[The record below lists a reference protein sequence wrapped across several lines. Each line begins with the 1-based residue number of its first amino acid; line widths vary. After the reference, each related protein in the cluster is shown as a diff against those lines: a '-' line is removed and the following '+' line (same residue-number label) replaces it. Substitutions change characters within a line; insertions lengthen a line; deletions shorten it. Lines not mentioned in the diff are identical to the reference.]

1 MLLKTLKLI
10 LCLIALIGVSCLV
23 IANTPNTWANT
34 IRLTGFNY
42 ISNELKAL
50 QLSSS
55 DNPALLWAK
64 AGQQQFSQQCANCH
78 SVDLMKAVAANY
90 PRWSSSA
97 NKVMSL
103 AGRINQCRFDH
114 LQQTALPRES
124 TQLLQF
130 EAFIALQ
137 SKGQTVVGIEKN
149 AATNKLQ
156 NLGEQLWNQQ
166 LGQLGI
172 SCAQCHDAL
181 AGSSLAAS
189 IIPQGHANAYP
200 IYRLQWQAVGS
211 LERRIRSCQTGVR
224 AVPFEYDS
232 QELLALEVY
241 LKERAAGMKHEGLG
255 VRP

>member
-1 MLLKTLKLI
+1 MLKSFKLI
-10 LCLIALIGVSCLV
+10 ACLIALGVVSSLLIV
-23 IANTPNTWANT
+23 NIPSTWANAV
-34 IRLTGFNY
+34 RLAGFHY
-42 ISNELKAL
+42 ISSELKAL

-64 AGQQQFSQQCANCH
+64 AGQQQFNQQCANCH
-78 SVDLMKAVAANY
+78 SVDSMKAVAANY
-90 PRWSSSA
+90 PRWNSSA
-97 NKVMSL
+97 TKVMSL
-103 AGRINQCRFDH
+103 AGRINQCRIDH

-124 TQLLQF
+124 AQLLQL

-137 SKGQTVVGIEKN
+137 SKGQIVMGIEKN

-156 NLGEQLWNQQ
+156 NLGAQIWNQQ

-200 IYRLQWQAVGS
+200 IYRLQWQEVGS

-224 AVPFEYDS
+224 ALPYEYNS

-241 LKERAAGMKHEGLG
+241 LKERAAGMEHEGLG